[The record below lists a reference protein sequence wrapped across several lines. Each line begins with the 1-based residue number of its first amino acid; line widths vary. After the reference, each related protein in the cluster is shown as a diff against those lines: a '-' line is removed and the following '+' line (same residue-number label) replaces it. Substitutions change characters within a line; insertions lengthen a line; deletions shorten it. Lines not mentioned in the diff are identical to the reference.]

1 MVGKP
6 AVLYGAFAA
15 LVVIF
20 GGWYLVSGTGDEFE
34 TVLVERTPIIQEVS
48 ASGNVEPTS
57 QVDLHFKGS
66 GRLVSRAA
74 RVGQRVT
81 AGEVLA
87 VQDTAQLEAQRA
99 EMQAGVDV
107 QKARLAQLLAGA
119 STEDR
124 ATSEASAENARLAL
138 VKALQDAY
146 AKADDAVRTKAD
158 GLFLEP
164 YTPYPQLRFSIDDL
178 TLSGKPENQRVLV
191 ENSLRS
197 WNTALQKL
205 NGNDPAAAAQEAQN
219 YLRDVTLLMDYLA
232 GSLNTD
238 LSAYTSSDVA
248 EWKSTLSIARANVNA
263 AASALVSATDAY
275 ARAKGARDITT
286 ASARPEDKALY
297 EAQIRQAEAAM
308 RSIEAQLQETEIRA
322 PVSGVVTRVGGEVGE
337 IVGPGQMI
345 ASLMPEGDLQ
355 VRINVSEGNVVNVS
369 PGQKARIRLDAFT
382 DGTEWQGTVLE
393 IEPAETIIGGA
404 VYYEAV
410 VAIDVDDPRIRRGMS
425 ANVWITTAEN
435 LRALAVPASAI
446 MKKDGTT
453 HVRVLTGRGPQE
465 REVTLGLSSSD
476 GNVEI
481 VSGVEENEV
490 IVIGERS

>member
-6 AVLYGAFAA
+6 AFLYGAAA
-15 LVVIF
+15 LIVIVLGAWLF
-20 GGWYLVSGTGDEFE
+20 TRDSGEYE
-34 TVLVERTPIIQEVS
+34 TIAVERAPIIQEVS

-57 QVDLHFKGS
+57 QVDLYFKGS

-74 RVGQRVT
+74 RIGMTVT

-87 VQDTAQLEAQRA
+87 VQDTAQLQAQLA

-119 STEDR
+119 STVDR
-124 ATSEASAENARLAL
+124 ATSESSAENARLAL

-146 AKADDAVRTKAD
+146 SKADDAVRTKAD
-158 GLFLEP
+158 DLFLDP

-178 TLSGKPENQRVLV
+178 TLSGKPEEQRLVV
-191 ENSLRS
+191 ENTLRA
-197 WNTALQKL
+197 WNTSLQKL
-205 NGNDPAAAAQEAQN
+205 NGGDPAAAAEEAQAH
-219 YLRDVTLLMDYLA
+219 LREVTLLMDYLA
-232 GSLNTD
+232 GALNTD
-238 LSAYTSSDVA
+238 LSAYSSLDVA
-248 EWKSTLSIARANVNA
+248 EWKVTLSTARANVNT

-275 ARAKGARDITT
+275 ARAKGARDTTT
-286 ASARPEDKALY
+286 AAARPEDRALY

-337 IVGPGQMI
+337 IVGPGEMI

-355 VRINVSEGNVVNVS
+355 VRINISEGNVVDVS
-369 PGQKARIRLDAFT
+369 PGQKARITLDAFS

-393 IEPAETIIGGA
+393 VEPAETIVGGA

-425 ANVWITTAEN
+425 ANVWITTKEN
-435 LRALAVPASAI
+435 LRALVVPASAI
-446 MKKDGTT
+446 SSHDGKDF
-453 HVRVLTGRGPQE
+453 VRVLDGRKPE
-465 REVTLGLSSSD
+465 EHEVTLGISSSD
-476 GNVEI
+476 GKVEI
-481 VSGVEENEV
+481 VSGVEEGDT
-490 IVIGERS
+490 IVVGEQP